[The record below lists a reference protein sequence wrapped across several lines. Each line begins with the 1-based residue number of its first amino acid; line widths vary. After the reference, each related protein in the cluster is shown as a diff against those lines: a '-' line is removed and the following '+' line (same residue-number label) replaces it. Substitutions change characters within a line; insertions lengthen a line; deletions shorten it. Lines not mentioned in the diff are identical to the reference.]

1 VLPPAGKAFTNRA
14 NVRPGM
20 IRHGDRVWRA
30 FTAHGF
36 SWGGDWK
43 SLKDF
48 QHFEAPI

>member
-1 VLPPAGKAFTNRA
+1 
-14 NVRPGM
+14 M

-48 QHFEAPI
+48 QHFEAPT